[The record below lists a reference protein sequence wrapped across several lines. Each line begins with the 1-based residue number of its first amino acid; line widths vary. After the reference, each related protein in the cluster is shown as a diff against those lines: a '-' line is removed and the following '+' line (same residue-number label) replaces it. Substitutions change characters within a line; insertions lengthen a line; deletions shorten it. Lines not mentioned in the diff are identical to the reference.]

1 MADTLGARVGRIV
14 SGSAHS
20 LVDLI
25 EGAMPDTV
33 LQQTL
38 REIDKAVDDVR
49 TELGRT
55 IASKHLANK
64 RLTEQ
69 SSRHEELAGQIELAL
84 REGRDDLA
92 RAAVE
97 HQLDVEAQVPV
108 LETTVADAAR
118 REVELEGYV
127 AALMAKRREMEEAFQ
142 SMLLARA
149 RGADEAGAERGGGIG
164 SGDQPSVTRRVENAT
179 GAFDRLMA
187 REGAPALGGVERQ
200 QAAKLAELDSL
211 ARRNRVEERLAAIK
225 ARSGETG

>member
-1 MADTLGARVGRIV
+1 MADSLGARVGRIV
-14 SGSAHS
+14 SGSAHA
-20 LVDLI
+20 LIDAI
-25 EGAMPDTV
+25 EGAMPDAV
-33 LQQTL
+33 VQQTL

-49 TELGRT
+49 AELGRT

-84 REGRDDLA
+84 REGREDLA

-108 LETTVADAAR
+108 LETTVAETGK
-118 REVELEGYV
+118 REIELEGYV
-127 AALMAKRREMEEAFQ
+127 AALLAKRREMEEAFQ

-149 RGADEAGAERGGGIG
+149 RGAEEAGAASGGPG
-164 SGDQPSVTRRVENAT
+164 SSEGPNVTRRVENAT

-187 REGAPALGGVERQ
+187 REGAPSLGGVEREQ
-200 QAAKLAELDSL
+200 GAKLAELDVL

-225 ARSGETG
+225 ARAGEKG

>member
-1 MADTLGARVGRIV
+1 MADTLSARVGRIV
-14 SGSAHS
+14 SGSAHA
-20 LVDLI
+20 LIDAI
-25 EGAMPDTV
+25 EGAMPDAV
-33 LQQTL
+33 IQQTL

-49 TELGRT
+49 AELGRE

-69 SSRHEELAGQIELAL
+69 SSRHEELSGQIELAL

-108 LETTVADAAR
+108 LEATIAEAAK
-118 REVELEGYV
+118 REAELEGFV
-127 AALMAKRREMEEAFQ
+127 AALLAKRREMEEAFQ
-142 SMLLARA
+142 SMLLVRARA
-149 RGADEAGAERGGGIG
+149 AEEAGAASGGAGSGGG
-164 SGDQPSVTRRVENAT
+164 PSVTRRVENAT

-187 REGAPALGGVERQ
+187 KEGAPGLGGVNRDKD
-200 QAAKLAELDSL
+200 AKLAELDGL

-225 ARSGETG
+225 ARSGGKD

>member
-14 SGSAHS
+14 SGSAHA
-20 LVDLI
+20 LIDAI
-25 EGAMPDTV
+25 EGAMPDAV
-33 LQQTL
+33 IQQTL

-49 TELGRT
+49 AELGRT

-69 SSRHEELAGQIELAL
+69 SSRHEELSGQTELAL
-84 REGRDDLA
+84 REGREDLA

-97 HQLDVEAQVPV
+97 HQLDVEAQIPV
-108 LETTVADAAR
+108 LEATVADAAK

-127 AALMAKRREMEEAFQ
+127 AALQAKRREMEEAFQ

-149 RGADEAGAERGGGIG
+149 RSAQEAGAPASPDGA
-164 SGDQPSVTRRVENAT
+164 PSVTRRVENAT

-187 REGAPALGGVERQ
+187 REGAPGLGGVDRDQ
-200 QAAKLAELDSL
+200 GAKLAELDNL
-211 ARRNRVEERLAAIK
+211 ARRNRVEERLAAVK
-225 ARSGETG
+225 ARTSDQG

>member
-14 SGSAHS
+14 SGSAHA
-20 LVDLI
+20 LIDAI
-25 EGAMPDTV
+25 EGAMPDAV
-33 LQQTL
+33 IQQTL

-49 TELGRT
+49 AELGRT

-69 SSRHEELAGQIELAL
+69 SSRHEELSGQTELAL

-97 HQLDVEAQVPV
+97 HQLDVEAQIPV
-108 LETTVADAAR
+108 LEATVADAAR

-127 AALMAKRREMEEAFQ
+127 AALQAKRREMEEAFQ

-149 RGADEAGAERGGGIG
+149 RSAQEAGAAVTPDGG
-164 SGDQPSVTRRVENAT
+164 PSVTRRVENAT

-187 REGAPALGGVERQ
+187 REGAPGLGGVDREQGAR
-200 QAAKLAELDSL
+200 LAELDNL
-211 ARRNRVEERLAAIK
+211 ARRNRVEERLAAVK
-225 ARSGETG
+225 ARTSDQG

>member
-14 SGSAHS
+14 SGSAHA
-20 LVDLI
+20 LIDAI
-25 EGAMPDTV
+25 EGAMPDAV
-33 LQQTL
+33 IQQTL

-49 TELGRT
+49 GELGRT

-69 SSRHEELAGQIELAL
+69 SSRHEELSAQVELAL
-84 REGRDDLA
+84 REGREDLA

-97 HQLDVEAQVPV
+97 HQLDVEAQIPV
-108 LETTVADAAR
+108 LEATVADASK

-127 AALMAKRREMEEAFQ
+127 AALLAKRREMEEAFQ

-149 RGADEAGAERGGGIG
+149 RAAQEAGAPSGGSDSAG
-164 SGDQPSVTRRVENAT
+164 SPSVTRRVEDAT

-187 REGAPALGGVERQ
+187 REGAPGIGGVDRDED
-200 QAAKLAELDSL
+200 AKLAELDGL

-225 ARSGETG
+225 ARTGGKD